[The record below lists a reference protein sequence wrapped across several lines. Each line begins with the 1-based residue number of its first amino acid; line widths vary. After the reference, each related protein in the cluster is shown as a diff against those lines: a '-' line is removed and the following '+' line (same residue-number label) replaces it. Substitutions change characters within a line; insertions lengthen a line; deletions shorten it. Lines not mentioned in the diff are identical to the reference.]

1 MIDLILEAAERLK
14 NIANKTPVL
23 TSSTL
28 NKITGAQVFLKC
40 ENFQK
45 TGAFKFRGAYNAISK
60 LSEKD
65 KTTGVITYSSGNHAQ
80 AAACVGKML
89 GVKVHVVMPENAP
102 AIKRE
107 AAKQYGAEIIFYNPA
122 EQVREEV
129 AQKIIDDRDYVLIPP
144 FDHYDII
151 AGQGTAALELIN
163 EVKNLDML
171 ITPCGGGGLLSGSA
185 VAAKSILPDCKI
197 IGVEPELADDAL
209 KSFYSKKL
217 QTVKNPQTIADGAR
231 NTSLGKITF
240 PTILEYVDEM
250 KSVSEQAIIDAVKFL
265 FYRMKLVVEP
275 TGALALAALLSGKI
289 ISTGR
294 IGIIISGGNVDGR
307 MMSSIIND
315 QELVK

>member
-65 KTTGVITYSSGNHAQ
+65 KTPGVITYSSGNHAQ